1 VPAVGT
7 RGVNFSLCALQNSA
21 GRKELIALKN
31 PMEVL
36 RMKEQEILKTKREI
50 EALKIAVRLL
60 GGEEPTNGNAPKQ
73 DIRQF
78 VEMP

>member
-1 VPAVGT
+1 M
-7 RGVNFSLCALQNSA
+7 
-21 GRKELIALKN
+21 KN

-60 GGEEPTNGNAPKQ
+60 GGEEPANLNSQAQ
-73 DIRQF
+73 DTRQLI
-78 VEMP
+78 EMP